1 MNAENSSSASSAE
14 RNSPAGQQQI
24 AERARAIWEERGR
37 PEGRDLE
44 HWFEAE
50 RELRR
55 GPPEGQSRRTNAAG
69 QSDDRTDE
77 EIEADARVDG
87 LQQRQRS

>member
-1 MNAENSSSASSAE
+1 MKTEKSSSASPAE
-14 RNSPAGQQQI
+14 RLAPAGQQQI

-55 GPPEGQSRRTNAAG
+55 GPPEGQARRTNAAG

-77 EIEADARVDG
+77 EIDADARVDG
-87 LQQRQRS
+87 LQPRRRA